1 MPGWLWKEAGGI
13 DMELNDFGF
22 YKKPRVL
29 EGVKFLSH
37 ITETRKCGN
46 QMPVYFPNR
55 GTIDVIDWRYEP
67 LMECDSNPVTFLTQW
82 GKDDVYAQCIDDWEF
97 VQYRPQTQ
105 WTAIKLEK
113 KEEDD
118 MGPLFA
124 ERYKAKDYFKLL
136 LNAIYGKNYFCVMIE
151 GGNGNFYEATGV
163 EVKDNNAQVL
173 VAPNDDYIE
182 KIIFTNIGDLS
193 FEYTTTPDG
202 KQGYYRHIRK
212 GNPMP
217 DTELTPID
225 FQDRYIKN
233 LFDEL
238 KETVVLY
245 DERFYTVMSMQQ
257 NLSKP
262 GNYCLYLKRWMY
274 DCIRKVEIASN
285 QKFIYQKNSNSWLVD
300 PVEALYTDFADVKDQ
315 LRAEGVKKV
324 IVAGV
329 EKELKRVSEISSG
342 LLHLVFAYDGELEH
356 FYSTKNTRLRVREG
370 KNATEYLLDHVK
382 RMHV

>member
-1 MPGWLWKEAGGI
+1 
-13 DMELNDFGF
+13 MELNTEGF
-22 YKKPRVL
+22 YKKPRVIS
-29 EGVKFLSH
+29 GFKFLAR

-46 QMPVYFPNR
+46 RMPVYFPNR
-55 GTIDVIDWRYEP
+55 GAIDVIDYRLNPNDRFDCSVLFLAP
-67 LMECDSNPVTFLTQW
+67 L
-82 GKDDVYAQCIDDWEF
+82 G
-97 VQYRPQTQ
+97 
-105 WTAIKLEK
+105 
-113 KEEDD
+113 
-118 MGPLFA
+118 
-124 ERYKAKDYFKLL
+124 
-136 LNAIYGKNYFCVMIE
+136 
-151 GGNGNFYEATGV
+151 
-163 EVKDNNAQVL
+163 KDNNAQVL
-173 VAPNDDYIE
+173 VAPNDDGVE
-182 KIIFTNIGDLS
+182 KIIFTNIDTLE

-202 KQGYYRHIRK
+202 KRGYYRHIRK

-217 DTELTPID
+217 ETELAPID
-225 FQDRYIKN
+225 FQDFYIKET
-233 LFDEL
+233 FDHL

-245 DERFYTVMSMQQ
+245 DEQFYTVLGMRT
-257 NLSKP
+257 NLAKP
-262 GNYCLYLKRWMY
+262 GNYSLYLMRWAFNTV
-274 DCIRKVEIASN
+274 RKVEIAPN

-370 KNATEYLLDHVK
+370 KIATEYLLDHVK

>member
-1 MPGWLWKEAGGI
+1 
-13 DMELNDFGF
+13 MELNYLGF

-29 EGVKFLSH
+29 SGFKFLSH

-46 QMPVYFPNR
+46 RMPVYFPHR

-82 GKDDVYAQCIDDWEF
+82 DKNNVY
-97 VQYRPQTQ
+97 VQYRPNTQ
-105 WTAIKLEK
+105 WTAMRIE
-113 KEEDD
+113 EEDD
-118 MGPLFA
+118 MGPVFTETIHA
-124 ERYKAKDYFKLL
+124 RTYFKML
-136 LNAIYGKNYFCVMIE
+136 LNSIYGKNYFCVMIE

-173 VAPNDDYIE
+173 VAPNNDGVE
-182 KIIFTNIGDLS
+182 KIIFTNIDTLE

-202 KQGYYRHIRK
+202 KRGYYRHIRK

-217 DTELTPID
+217 DTVLAPID
-225 FQDRYIKN
+225 FQDFYIKET
-233 LFDEL
+233 FDHL

-245 DERFYTVMSMQQ
+245 DEQFYSVLGMRT
-257 NLSKP
+257 NLAKP
-262 GNYCLYLKRWMY
+262 GNYSLYLMRWAFNT
-274 DCIRKVEIASN
+274 IRKVEIAPN

-315 LRAEGVKKV
+315 LRAEGVEKV

-370 KNATEYLLDHVK
+370 KIATEYLLDHVK

>member
-1 MPGWLWKEAGGI
+1 MT
-13 DMELNDFGF
+13 DMELNKEGF

-29 EGVKFLSH
+29 SGMRFLSH

-46 QMPVYFPNR
+46 RMPVYFPNR
-55 GTIDVIDWRYEP
+55 GTIDVIDYRLNTNDRFDCSVLFLAP
-67 LMECDSNPVTFLTQW
+67 L
-82 GKDDVYAQCIDDWEF
+82 GKDIEEWEF
-97 VQYRPQTQ
+97 VQFRPNTQ
-105 WTAIKLEK
+105 WTAIQIE
-113 KEEDD
+113 EEDD
-118 MGPLFA
+118 MTPLVTETIPA
-124 ERYKAKDYFKLL
+124 RTYFKML
-136 LNAIYGKNYFCVMIE
+136 LNSIYGKNYFCVMIE
-151 GGNGNFYEATGV
+151 GGNGNFYEATDV

-173 VAPNDDYIE
+173 VAPNDDGVK

-217 DTELTPID
+217 ETELAPID
-225 FQDRYIKN
+225 FQDLYIKN

-245 DERFYTVMSMQQ
+245 DEQFYTVMSMQH
-257 NLSKP
+257 NLAKP
-262 GNYCLYLKRWMY
+262 GNYRLYLKRWTY
-274 DCIRKVEIASN
+274 DCIRKVDIGPN

-300 PVEALYTDFADVKDQ
+300 PVEALFTDFNDIKEQ
-315 LRAEGVKKV
+315 LRYDDAVWIYVSGVKK
-324 IVAGV
+324 
-329 EKELKRVSEISSG
+329 KLKRVSEISLG
-342 LLHLVFAYDGELEH
+342 LLHFTFVNGSEIEH

-370 KNATEYLLDHVK
+370 KISTEYLLDHVK

>member
-1 MPGWLWKEAGGI
+1 
-13 DMELNDFGF
+13 MELNTKGF

-29 EGVKFLSH
+29 SGVKFLSQ
-37 ITETRKCGN
+37 ITETCKCGN
-46 QMPVYFPNR
+46 RMPVYFPHK
-55 GTIDVIDWRYEP
+55 GTIDIIDWRYEP

-82 GKDDVYAQCIDDWEF
+82 SKNDVYVQCIDDWEF

-105 WTAIKLEK
+105 WMAFKIE
-113 KEEDD
+113 EEDD
-118 MGPLFA
+118 MGPVFTETIHA
-124 ERYKAKDYFKLL
+124 RTYFKML
-136 LNAIYGKNYFCVMIE
+136 LNSIYGKNYFCVMIE

-163 EVKDNNAQVL
+163 EVKDNNALVL
-173 VAPNDDYIE
+173 VAPNDDGVE
-182 KIIFTNIGDLS
+182 KIIFTNIDTLE

-202 KQGYYRHIRK
+202 KRGYYRHIRK
-212 GNPMP
+212 GDPMP
-217 DTELTPID
+217 GTELAPID
-225 FQDRYIKN
+225 FQDFYIKET
-233 LFDEL
+233 FDHL

-245 DERFYTVMSMQQ
+245 DKQLYTVLGMRT
-257 NLSKP
+257 NLAKP
-262 GNYCLYLKRWMY
+262 GNYSLYLMRRAF
-274 DCIRKVEIASN
+274 DTVRKVEIGPN

-300 PVEALYTDFADVKDQ
+300 PVEALYTDFVDVKDQ

-342 LLHLVFAYDGELEH
+342 LLHLVFTYDGELEH

-370 KNATEYLLDHVK
+370 KIATEYLLDHVK

>member
-1 MPGWLWKEAGGI
+1 
-13 DMELNDFGF
+13 MELNTEGF
-22 YKKPRVL
+22 YKKPRVIP
-29 EGVKFLSH
+29 GVKFLSH
-37 ITETRKCGN
+37 IMETRKCGN
-46 QMPVYFPNR
+46 RMPVYFPHR

-67 LMECDSNPVTFLTQW
+67 LMECDSNPVTFLTRYA
-82 GKDDVYAQCIDDWEF
+82 KDDVYVQCIDNWEF
-97 VQYRPQTQ
+97 IQFRPNTQ
-105 WTAIKLEK
+105 WTAMKIE
-113 KEEDD
+113 EEDD
-118 MGPLFA
+118 MGPVFTETIPA
-124 ERYKAKDYFKLL
+124 RTYFKML
-136 LNAIYGKNYFCVMIE
+136 LNSIYGKNYFCVMIE

-163 EVKDNNAQVL
+163 DVKDNYAQVL
-173 VAPNDDYIE
+173 VAPNDDGVE
-182 KIIFTNIGDLS
+182 KIIFTNIDTLE

-202 KQGYYRHIRK
+202 KRGYYRHIRK

-217 DTELTPID
+217 ETELAPID
-225 FQDRYIKN
+225 FQDFYIKET
-233 LFDEL
+233 FDRL

-245 DERFYTVMSMQQ
+245 DEQFYTVLGMRT
-257 NLSKP
+257 NLAKP
-262 GNYCLYLKRWMY
+262 DNYSLYLMRWALNT
-274 DCIRKVEIASN
+274 IRKVEIAPN

-370 KNATEYLLDHVK
+370 KIATEYLLDHVK

>member
-1 MPGWLWKEAGGI
+1 
-13 DMELNDFGF
+13 MELNYLGF

-29 EGVKFLSH
+29 SGFKFLSH

-46 QMPVYFPNR
+46 RMPVYFPHR

-82 GKDDVYAQCIDDWEF
+82 DKNNVY
-97 VQYRPQTQ
+97 VQYRPNTQ
-105 WTAIKLEK
+105 WTAMRIE
-113 KEEDD
+113 EEDD
-118 MGPLFA
+118 MGPVFTETIHA
-124 ERYKAKDYFKLL
+124 RTYFKML
-136 LNAIYGKNYFCVMIE
+136 LNSIYGKNYFCVMIE

-173 VAPNDDYIE
+173 VAPNNDGVE
-182 KIIFTNIGDLS
+182 KIIFTNIDTLE

-202 KQGYYRHIRK
+202 KRGYYRHIRK

-217 DTELTPID
+217 DTVLAPID
-225 FQDRYIKN
+225 FQDFYIKET
-233 LFDEL
+233 FDHL

-245 DERFYTVMSMQQ
+245 DEQFYTVLGMRT
-257 NLSKP
+257 NLAKP
-262 GNYCLYLKRWMY
+262 GNYSLYLMRWAFNT
-274 DCIRKVEIASN
+274 IRKVEIAPN

-315 LRAEGVKKV
+315 LRAEGVEKV

-370 KNATEYLLDHVK
+370 KIATEYLLDHVK